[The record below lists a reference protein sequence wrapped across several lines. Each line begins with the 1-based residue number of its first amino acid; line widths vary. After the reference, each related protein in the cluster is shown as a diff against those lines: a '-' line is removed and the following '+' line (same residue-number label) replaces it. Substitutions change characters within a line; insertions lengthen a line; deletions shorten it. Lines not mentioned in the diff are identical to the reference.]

1 MVFWWKGMR
10 SVGREKDMMELT
22 RWTVSTTVRRRR
34 SLKEKNAELVIERII
49 LTCEKCAVSAA

>member
-22 RWTVSTTVRRRR
+22 MWTVSTTVRTRRR
-34 SLKEKNAELVIERII
+34 LNKNSELMSERII
-49 LTCEKCAVSAA
+49 LTCEKCDVSDA